1 MRFDVADSMRA
12 QKVWDSGIGL
22 SSWICGLA
30 ESHPDSEPEAQMR
43 HVLLSPGKRRI
54 VELGEH
60 NFLLASKYI

>member
-1 MRFDVADSMRA
+1 MADSMRA

-22 SSWICGLA
+22 SSWICGLV
-30 ESHPDSEPEAQMR
+30 ESHPDSEIEAQMR

-60 NFLLASKYI
+60 IFPLPSKYI

>member
-1 MRFDVADSMRA
+1 MADSMRA

-22 SSWICGLA
+22 SSWICGLV
-30 ESHPDSEPEAQMR
+30 ESHPDSELEAQMR

-60 NFLLASKYI
+60 IFSLANKYT